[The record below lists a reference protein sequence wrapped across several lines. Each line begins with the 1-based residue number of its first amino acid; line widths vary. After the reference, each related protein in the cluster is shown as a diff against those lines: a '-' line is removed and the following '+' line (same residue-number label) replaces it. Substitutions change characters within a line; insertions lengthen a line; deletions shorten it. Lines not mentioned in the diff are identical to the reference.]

1 MGEKL
6 MSIKEVKHITTLS
19 HTTIYKLIKRGEFP
33 APLKITGKSSA
44 WLYSEIIE
52 WIDRLKVARGA

>member
-1 MGEKL
+1 MNEKL
-6 MSIKEVKHITTLS
+6 LGIKEVKDITTLS

-52 WIDRLKVARGA
+52 WIDRLKDARGA

>member
-1 MGEKL
+1 MDEKL
-6 MSIKEVKHITTLS
+6 MSIKEVKDITTLS